1 MEEKYIKFY
10 QSFHKG
16 FQNKKSNSLFCS
28 SQLQWSNFKK
38 WFNKSMQSY
47 IILFFA
53 VALEVLGTML
63 LPASQNFTKPIPTS
77 ILLVSYG
84 ASFYFLA
91 LVSHKLPLAII
102 YASWAGLGV
111 FSVAI
116 LSYFFYKQTLN
127 WQTII
132 GLFLIIIGV
141 TIVNLYKT
149 KIWRIWMQKGL
160 ESSHCSNLVSDGE
173 VSQRQF
179 SF

>member
-1 MEEKYIKFY
+1 M
-10 QSFHKG
+10 
-16 FQNKKSNSLFCS
+16 
-28 SQLQWSNFKK
+28 QL
-38 WFNKSMQSY
+38 Y

-53 VALEVLGTML
+53 IALEVFGTML
-63 LPASQNFTKPIPTS
+63 LPASQNFTKPLPTL

-91 LVSHKLPLAII
+91 LVSQKLSLAVI

-111 FSVAI
+111 FSVAM

-149 KIWRIWMQKGL
+149 KI
-160 ESSHCSNLVSDGE
+160 
-173 VSQRQF
+173 
-179 SF
+179 

>member
-1 MEEKYIKFY
+1 MHLYT
-10 QSFHKG
+10 
-16 FQNKKSNSLFCS
+16 
-28 SQLQWSNFKK
+28 
-38 WFNKSMQSY
+38 
-47 IILFFA
+47 ILFFA
-53 VALEVLGTML
+53 IAFEVLGTML
-63 LPASQNFTKPIPTS
+63 LPVSQNFTKPLPTS
-77 ILLVSYG
+77 ILLASYV

-91 LVSHKLPLAII
+91 LVSQKLPLAII

-149 KIWRIWMQKGL
+149 KI
-160 ESSHCSNLVSDGE
+160 
-173 VSQRQF
+173 
-179 SF
+179 